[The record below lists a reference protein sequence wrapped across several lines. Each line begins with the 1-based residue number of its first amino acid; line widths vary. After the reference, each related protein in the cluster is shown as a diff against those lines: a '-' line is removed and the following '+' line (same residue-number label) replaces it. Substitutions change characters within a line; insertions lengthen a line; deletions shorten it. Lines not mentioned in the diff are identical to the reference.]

1 MQSFNQRQQHC
12 QYKKNKNA
20 IHTLHKQIFNVLGL
34 LMLVSL
40 SECQSVP
47 LFIRDHISV
56 SGQAQKVW
64 ILWLIKSADS
74 PPCFATSVTSILSAV
89 VCWRGFVLKT
99 ELRFERLP
107 FWLYFA
113 AALLLP
119 GTMWF
124 GGVFRLFVTCS
135 TLSSGTLTKWIVLSF
150 FLKFSRRRTNT
161 LLLSSIK
168 PVCIV
173 SIPSSRFLHNI
184 FSSPD
189 I

>member
-1 MQSFNQRQQHC
+1 
-12 QYKKNKNA
+12 
-20 IHTLHKQIFNVLGL
+20 
-34 LMLVSL
+34 MLVSL

-47 LFIRDHISV
+47 LFIRDQVSV

-74 PPCFATSVTSILSAV
+74 PPWFATSVTSILSAV

-107 FWLYFA
+107 FWLYFT

-119 GTMWF
+119 GTVWS

-135 TLSSGTLTKWIVLSF
+135 TLSSETLTKWIALSV
-150 FLKFSRRRTNT
+150 FLTFSRRHTNI
-161 LLLSSIK
+161 LLLSCIK
-168 PVCIV
+168 PVSIS
-173 SIPSSRFLHNI
+173 SIPSSRFLHII
-184 FSSPD
+184 FSSHD
-189 I
+189 FKFFVF